1 MRVVAGVWIREG
13 RVLAA
18 RRPPYKRQGGQWEL
32 PGGKV
37 EPGETE
43 PEALV
48 RELREELGVEVE
60 VGEALGG
67 VDHACEHGLIELR
80 AWAVRCAAEPVAL
93 EHAAL
98 AWVGAAELDGLDWAP
113 ADRRLLANWRHR
125 LG

>member
-1 MRVVAGVWIREG
+1 MLVVAGVWIRGG

-18 RRPPYKRQGGQWEL
+18 RRPPHKRQGGLWEL

-48 RELREELGVEVE
+48 RELREELGVGVE

-67 VDHACEHGLIELR
+67 VDHPYEHGLIELR
-80 AWAVRCAAEPVAL
+80 AWAVRCGADPVAH

-98 AWVGAAELDGLDWAP
+98 AWVGAEELDALDWAP
-113 ADRRLLANWRHR
+113 ADRRMLATWRHR
-125 LG
+125 LE